1 MYTDGCIS
9 PSLTVDVSPNEV
21 NAMVSVTDALLKDIS
36 EKIVATVHPRM
47 IILFGSHARGTARPD
62 SDLDFIVVEDGP
74 FGPERSRRAETVK
87 LWRLLRDVRVAKDFL
102 VFTPE
107 EARFAEPCCVPCVA
121 GRSGNV

>member
-1 MYTDGCIS
+1 
-9 PSLTVDVSPNEV
+9 
-21 NAMVSVTDALLKDIS
+21 MVSVTDALLKDIA
-36 EKIVATVHPRM
+36 EKIVAAVHPRM

-107 EARFAEPCCVPCVA
+107 EMEKWRDTPNHVVA
-121 GRSGNV
+121 HALREGRVMYERH